1 MNKTDKIEVTPLEKE
16 AIVAEYLM
24 SKVTYRQLA
33 EKYDVDF
40 RIIHSWVMKFQGTT
54 VKKSSPKKEEKVVV
68 KPTPELL
75 ALQESLRLEKLRNEL
90 LNAIIDIADKDLN
103 TNLRKKFGTKQ

>member
-1 MNKTDKIEVTPLEKE
+1 MNKTEVTPLQKE

-24 SKVTYRQLA
+24 SDLTYRQLA
-33 EKYDVDF
+33 KKHNVDF

-54 VKKSSPKKEEKVVV
+54 SKKTSKKTEEKAVV
-68 KPTPELL
+68 KPSAEVL
-75 ALQESLRLEKLRNEL
+75 ALQDSLRLEKLRNEL

>member
-1 MNKTDKIEVTPLEKE
+1 MDKTVLTPLQKE

-24 SKVTYRQLA
+24 SETTYRQLA
-33 EKYDVDF
+33 EKHNVDY
-40 RIIHSWVMKFQGTT
+40 RIIHSWVMKFKGTT
-54 VKKSSPKKEEKVVV
+54 SKKPSHKMEEKVGL
-68 KPTPELL
+68 KPTAEVL

-90 LNAIIDIADKDLN
+90 LNTIIDIADKDLN